1 MDIKAK
7 ITEITSLLTWRV
19 EHESGKRDLEIESDP
34 WTRTHFIKIPTAGAD
49 WRDIEYL
56 HELAHATLAERHHLL
71 STGWFARSVDQA
83 AYALLA
89 NPIRIASYW
98 FADYLLMQWCPDE
111 EAAEIREHAGYA
123 MNYQGHDMDMI
134 YGGGLFLAQAIHYL
148 SDKIHTIPRRY
159 RPVTDIL
166 LAIDPGNPSV
176 QAKRNLINQLAAL
189 TCRQKVQLTHEEG
202 MDVWQVKK

>member
-1 MDIKAK
+1 MKAK
-7 ITEITSLLTWRV
+7 IAEIFDLLTWRV
-19 EHESGKRDLEIESDP
+19 EHESGKRDLEIGSDP
-34 WTRTHFIKIPTAGAD
+34 WTRTHTIKIPTEGAD

-83 AYALLA
+83 SCSPLT
-89 NPIRIASYW
+89 NPIRIASDW

-134 YGGGLFLAQAIHYL
+134 FGGGLFLSQAVHYL
-148 SDKIHTIPRRY
+148 GNKLHTVPRRY
-159 RPVTDIL
+159 RPVADIL
-166 LAIDPGNPSV
+166 ISVDPGKPSV
-176 QAKRNLINQLAAL
+176 QSKCNLINQLATL
-189 TCRQKVQLTHEEG
+189 TCRQRVHLTQEDD
-202 MDVWQVKK
+202 MDVWLVKK